1 MRKDYGI
8 SDADLEEF
16 SDAIKRLWRIDLSM
30 YRSQRLKRRLRGMMK
45 RAEASDLTKLVARL
59 REDRALSADL
69 KDRFTIN
76 VTQFLRDPHLFATLE
91 QALKHEGFFHNCHRL
106 WSAGCSCG
114 EEPYSLAI
122 LMDELAPRGD
132 WQVLATDIDAGILR
146 EAEQAVFPAAHL
158 KNVSPVRL
166 RRYFKQVDEDHYTVD
181 KRLRERVTFS
191 ALDLLKPAGRQPQN
205 CDVIL
210 CRNVVIYFNT
220 EATSQVHRMLL
231 DSLRAGGLLFIGG
244 TERLAERV
252 KAQMELLHPFLY
264 KKAAAA

>member
-1 MRKDYGI
+1 MANDYGI
-8 SDADLEEF
+8 SDAEF
-16 SDAIKRLWRIDLSM
+16 EQFCDTTKRLWRIDLRM
-30 YRSQRLKRRLRGMMK
+30 YRSQRLKRWLRGMMN
-45 RAEASDLTKLVARL
+45 RVEASDLTELVARL
-59 REDRALSADL
+59 REDRAFSADM
-69 KDRFTIN
+69 KERFTIN

-91 QALKHEGFFHNCHRL
+91 QTLKHEGFFRDCHRL

-114 EEPYSLAI
+114 EEPYSLAL
-122 LMDELAPRGD
+122 LMDELAPHGD

-146 EAEQAVFPAAHL
+146 EAEQALFPVSHL
-158 KNVSPVRL
+158 KNVSAVRL
-166 RRYFKQVDEDHYTVD
+166 RRYFKQVDDDHYTVT

-191 ALDLLKPAGRQPQN
+191 ALDLLKPKGRQPMN

-231 DSLRAGGLLFIGG
+231 DSLRANGLLFIGG

-252 KAQMELLHPFLY
+252 KTQMETLHPFLY
-264 KKAAAA
+264 KKALAA

>member
-1 MRKDYGI
+1 MMN
-8 SDADLEEF
+8 
-16 SDAIKRLWRIDLSM
+16 RIEVSDLS
-30 YRSQRLKRRLRGMMK
+30 
-45 RAEASDLTKLVARL
+45 EFVARL
-59 REDRALSADL
+59 REDRAFSADM
-69 KDRFTIN
+69 KERFTIN
-76 VTQFLRDPHLFATLE
+76 VTQFLRDPHLFAALE
-91 QALKHEGFFHNCHRL
+91 QALEHEGFFRDCHRL

-114 EEPYSLAI
+114 QEPYSLAL

-132 WQVLATDIDAGILR
+132 WEVLATDIDAGALR
-146 EAEQAVFPAAHL
+146 KATQPVFPAAHL

-166 RRYFKQVDEDHYTVD
+166 RRYFKQVDGDHYTIN

-191 ALDLLKPAGRQPQN
+191 ALGLLKPPGRQPQN

-231 DSLRAGGLLFIGG
+231 DSLRTNGLLFIGS

-252 KAQMELLHPFLY
+252 KAQMETLHPFLY
-264 KKAAAA
+264 KKPLAA